1 MDDRKH
7 GFKLAQDLMVPK
19 PHNLKPSRLRIM
31 SSPPIRFNLRGM
43 LSTIE
48 FYDEPAFLTDKVNYE
63 GANGVL
69 SSELEPGQRS
79 ISQMVP

>member
-1 MDDRKH
+1 
-7 GFKLAQDLMVPK
+7 
-19 PHNLKPSRLRIM
+19 M